1 MREGVERVQ
10 MGGEMEA
17 EVVGK
22 AAGKARGRAHRP
34 SGGKSVREKRPA
46 GAYNCAPVGFA
57 GVPAASFLRIARLR
71 SLRASLPLRSRW
83 KRALSPL
90 KADMVPYS
98 SRVFTPPYVSF
109 RTGYSFL
116 CERPPGAARARVRE
130 DPKLHRGK
138 PRAGGVGEG
147 SQGVSLVERGLADG
161 GVGRGPGG
169 PPHRRPAAVSI
180 GHAKIRSTGV
190 HFDRS
195 LISESPTQWY
205 LLPCISSTPWIIY
218 KDDSRRAVT
227 LVQDALSRQAAATL
241 IGPRQAGKTTL
252 AQ

>member
-138 PRAGGVGEG
+138 PCAGGVGEG

-180 GHAKIRSTGV
+180 GTLSFVRPACTSTAPS
-190 HFDRS
+190 F
-195 LISESPTQWY
+195 
-205 LLPCISSTPWIIY
+205 
-218 KDDSRRAVT
+218 
-227 LVQDALSRQAAATL
+227 LSRPHSGICRLAYR
-241 IGPRQAGKTTL
+241 PRHG
-252 AQ
+252 